1 MMPAIKECENDTS
14 VATAY
19 TEKSVQSNY
28 SRKFV
33 KKILQK
39 GLFHLLTTE
48 LGVTYFSTK
57 MQNAIYQTL
66 FMNIYILS
74 TTISVALHK

>member
-1 MMPAIKECENDTS
+1 MPAFNECESNTS

-19 TEKSVQSNY
+19 NEKSVQSNY
-28 SRKFV
+28 SKKFV
-33 KKILQK
+33 KKIKQT

-48 LGVTYFSTK
+48 LGVTYFSTE

-74 TTISVALHK
+74 TTVLA